1 MPPRFRIGSFHGY
14 LKSLVASTFLT
25 HGGLGILRRNKA
37 TTNSHGR
44 CDWILVGSTVVLS
57 LWGIFHL
64 YTISFPHQS
73 YYFIRQTMW
82 VGMGMGLLFLFSCL
96 KPSSWKKASYSLY
109 GIFFF
114 ILILVLVIGEG
125 THGAQRWLRV
135 GMFSFQPS
143 EFIKLSLILILAKT
157 LAFGEGISWVK
168 LGLSFS
174 LTILPLVLIVL
185 QPDMGT
191 ALILLPLWLG
201 MLFLAGASLKKMAVI
216 LGVGI
221 FLFPLSFFLL
231 RPYQKM
237 RIITFLNPQRDP
249 LGAGW
254 SSLQSKIALGSGKL
268 VGRGMGEALHT
279 RLKFLPQPFTDFIF
293 ASLGEEWGFIGV
305 LFLFTLYFIIILR
318 GVKIARETGSDFA
331 RLVSGGIVILLF
343 LQVFINLGMVAGM
356 MPVTGIPLPLMSY
369 GGSSVLM
376 FLAGIG
382 ILVSIDK
389 FGLKY

>member
-1 MPPRFRIGSFHGY
+1 
-14 LKSLVASTFLT
+14 
-25 HGGLGILRRNKA
+25 
-37 TTNSHGR
+37 
-44 CDWILVGSTVVLS
+44 
-57 LWGIFHL
+57 
-64 YTISFPHQS
+64 
-73 YYFIRQTMW
+73 
-82 VGMGMGLLFLFSCL
+82 VGMGMGLLFLFSSF
-96 KPSSWKKASYSLY
+96 KPSSWEKASYSLY
-109 GIFFF
+109 GIFSL

-143 EFIKLSLILILAKT
+143 EFVKLSLILILAKT
-157 LAFGEGISWVK
+157 LASGEGISWVK

-174 LTILPLVLIVL
+174 LTLLPLVLIAL
-185 QPDMGT
+185 QPDMGS

-216 LGVGI
+216 LGAGI
-221 FLFPLSFFLL
+221 CLFPLSFFLL

-268 VGRGMGEALHT
+268 LGRGMGEALHT

-318 GVKIARETGSDFA
+318 GVKIAKETGSGFA
-331 RLVSGGIVILLF
+331 RLVSGGIVMLLF

-376 FLAGIG
+376 FLTGIA